1 MRATFTKSPAFL
13 AGGGEMGAL
22 IRAKD
27 WSKTPLGPPET
38 WPQSLRTCVRIVLT
52 SSQPMFV
59 WWGRDLINIYNDPYR
74 AIVGGKHPQAL
85 GQPASVVWREIWDE
99 VGPRAETAIRTNVGT
114 YDEALLLIMERN
126 GYPEETYYTFSYS
139 PVPGDDGGP
148 GGILCANTD
157 DTGRIVGERQLQTL
171 KELGKNAP
179 SSQTLDEVYEKTV
192 QTLAENRRDFPFLA
206 LFQVEKDDTLRL
218 VGQAPGTGP
227 GDLGGF
233 TTAIAATISD
243 QLAAEFTEI
252 EILDG
257 LGARFGPL
265 PTGAWA
271 EPPNRALL
279 VPIAQSGQRT
289 PFAVLVAGCN
299 PYRLLDA
306 NYLSFF
312 RLVAD
317 QIATS
322 IANVRA
328 YEEERRRNEAL
339 RELDEAKTLF
349 FSNVSHEFRTPL
361 TLMLGPLEE
370 ALKANGHLPVLVHE
384 NLQTAHRN
392 ALRLQKLVNS
402 LLDFSRI
409 EAGRLRASY
418 APTDLSALTADL
430 ASNFRSVIE
439 RAGMRLVVDC
449 PPLPEPAFV
458 DREMWEKIVLNLLSN
473 AFKYTLDGEI
483 AVRLAAENG
492 QAVLRVQDT
501 GVGIPPDELSRLF
514 ERFHRV
520 AGSRGRSFEGTGIG
534 LSLIKEL
541 VGLHSGTIEAESEPG
556 LGSTFT
562 VRIPLGKAHLPADH
576 LTDSP
581 AHGGETARNASFVSE
596 AEQLVPA
603 SMPKEAEPAVSG
615 KKAHIVLAD
624 DNADMRAYVQRL
636 LEPHYR
642 VSVAPDGQAA
652 LWLVTEHRPDL
663 VLSDVM
669 MPVMDGFELLKTL
682 KADPAT
688 ARIPVVLLS
697 ARAGEE
703 ATIEGYESG
712 ADDYLVKPFSA
723 NELLA
728 RVRAQLHMAR
738 LRRETE
744 KRLQSTFQQAP
755 VAISIVGRE
764 PDFVYQ
770 MANDAF
776 ADLVDRPLSAV
787 LGKPLLT
794 VFPEL
799 EGQGFDDLLRQVAA
813 TGVPH
818 VQREAP
824 VTLVRQGQTRSLFFD
839 YMYYPVREPEGA
851 ITGVMGVVIDV
862 TSQVLARRKIEESE
876 RLLQTLFLHAPV
888 GIAMLRGPEHTF
900 ELANEFYVGLV
911 GRQRADQLVGK
922 PLLEALP
929 EIAGQGFFELLTQ
942 VVQTGE
948 PIVFTDQPVDLVR
961 SGVLE
966 TGYFNFTY
974 QPLPAPDSGV
984 FVIAVEVTESV
995 LARQRIEESNRQ
1007 FQQLADSM
1015 PQMVWS
1021 AHPDGYHDF
1030 YNQRWYEFTGL
1041 TYEQTKAGGWSNV
1054 LHPDDHDRAWAVWR
1068 HSLATG
1074 ETYEIEYRMRRHDG
1088 AYVWQLGRALPIHD
1102 EVGGIVR
1109 WYGTC
1114 TDIDDHKRAEESLR
1128 RSEERFRGV
1137 LDGMGEG
1144 FGLLAPD
1151 FTILEYNREALRLDG
1166 RPREEIVGRSHWEVF
1181 PGTDTSALG
1190 HLLKRAMAE
1199 GVPVSLEHRYAWEE
1213 GLALWLEMRA
1223 YPTTDG
1229 LLAVFWRDVTERR
1242 EAQDALRES
1251 EEKFRALADNISQL
1265 AWMTDA
1271 DGWIFWYNQRWFE
1284 YTGTTLEEMQG
1295 WGWQAVHAPEEV
1307 ERVTARF
1314 KHHIATGEVW
1324 EDTFPLRS
1332 KDGEYRW
1339 FLSRAVPIRDA
1350 AGKIL
1355 RWFGTNT
1362 DVTESKRAEEA
1373 LRESESRF
1381 RLLAETIPAAVYL
1394 TDPEGRNTFFNR
1406 WWFDYCGVPHDL
1418 ATAADIAAQF
1428 IHPDDVSRVMAA
1440 FGEALRTGRTF
1451 EVEQRNRRHDG
1462 EYRWFL
1468 NRANPY
1474 RDPQTGQI
1482 TQWFGTGVDIDDQK
1496 RAEVA
1501 LRESDR
1507 WFRQLADSM
1516 PQIVWTARPDGFLDY
1531 YNRRWYEFIDN
1542 DLGFGDS
1549 GWLPILHP
1557 DDRQPCLD
1565 HWHRCLLTGEPY
1577 QFEFR
1582 LDDVRRPGNY
1592 RWFLARATAVRN
1604 EQNDI
1609 LKWFG
1614 TCTDIHAQ
1622 KTEAERLEKLVR
1634 ERTGELQ
1641 TSNAEL
1647 ERSNFDL
1654 MQFASVASHDLK
1666 EPLRKIQAFG
1676 NILSKRLDGK
1686 LDAKDRDYFTRIIGA
1701 SNRMQILVEDVL
1713 SLSKLSNKDAAFV
1726 PVDLNAT
1733 VARIT
1738 DDLEIT
1744 IREKGATVRAGNLPH
1759 LEAVPGQ
1766 MHQLFQNLISN
1777 ALKFTNDHPP
1787 EVTVEP
1793 VPFTPKLRAELALPA
1808 HGEYVAVEVRDNGIG
1823 FEPQYR
1829 ERIFG
1834 MFQRLHGRAEYV
1846 GTGIGLTI
1854 CRKIVENHH
1863 GVITAEGHPGE
1874 GATFRVVLPV
1884 RQEVES
1890 EK

>member
-483 AVRLAAENG
+483 AVRLTAENG

-501 GVGIPPDELSRLF
+501 GVGIPPDELPRLF

-520 AGSRGRSFEGTGIG
+520 AGSLGRSFEGTGIG

-576 LTDSP
+576 LADSP

-636 LEPHYR
+636 LEPYYR

-652 LWLVTEHRPDL
+652 RWLVAEHQPDL

-851 ITGVMGVVIDV
+851 ITGVMGVAIDV

-922 PLLEALP
+922 PLLEAMP
-929 EIAGQGFFELLTQ
+929 EIKGQGFDQLLTN
-942 VVQTGE
+942 VVQTGVPFVAKE
-948 PIVFTDQPVDLVR
+948 QPVELQR
-961 SGVLE
+961 NGRLE
-966 TGYFNFTY
+966 VIFVDFVY

-984 FVIAVEVTESV
+984 FVVVTDVTESV
-995 LARQRIEESNRQ
+995 LARRKIEENEERLR
-1007 FQQLADSM
+1007 LAIEAADLGTWDYD
-1015 PQMVWS
+1015 PQADAIQCSERTVKLFGFAPGTTVTLEQALNAIVDADRPRVAEAIAYALRPES
-1021 AHPDGYHDF
+1021 GGKYDVEYSLVNYTDG
-1030 YNQRWYEFTGL
+1030 QRRTIQARGQAFFDDRGVTYRFTG
-1041 TYEQTKAGGWSNV
+1041 T
-1054 LHPDDHDRAWAVWR
+1054 
-1068 HSLATG
+1068 
-1074 ETYEIEYRMRRHDG
+1074 
-1088 AYVWQLGRALPIHD
+1088 ALD
-1102 EVGGIVR
+1102 VTES
-1109 WYGTC
+1109 
-1114 TDIDDHKRAEESLR
+1114 KRAE
-1128 RSEERFRGV
+1128 
-1137 LDGMGEG
+1137 
-1144 FGLLAPD
+1144 
-1151 FTILEYNREALRLDG
+1151 
-1166 RPREEIVGRSHWEVF
+1166 
-1181 PGTDTSALG
+1181 
-1190 HLLKRAMAE
+1190 
-1199 GVPVSLEHRYAWEE
+1199 
-1213 GLALWLEMRA
+1213 
-1223 YPTTDG
+1223 
-1229 LLAVFWRDVTERR
+1229 
-1242 EAQDALRES
+1242 DALRES

-1271 DGWIFWYNQRWFE
+1271 DGWIFWYNHRWFE

-1428 IHPDDVSRVMAA
+1428 IHPDDVPRVMAA

>member
-227 GDLGGF
+227 EDLGGF

-562 VRIPLGKAHLPADH
+562 VRIPLGKAHLPGENLAGQVGLPQRN
-576 LTDSP
+576 LTTPSP
-581 AHGGETARNASFVSE
+581 IGAFLTEAAQWLSE
-596 AEQLVPA
+596 APPLDA
-603 SMPKEAEPAVSG
+603 SPGTEVVFSE
-615 KKAHIVLAD
+615 KKAHVLVVD

-652 LWLVTEHRPDL
+652 LWLVAEHRPDL

-669 MPVMDGFELLKTL
+669 MPVMNGFDLLKTL
-682 KADPAT
+682 KGDPETAT
-688 ARIPVVLLS
+688 IPVVLLS

-703 ATIEGYESG
+703 ATIEGYQAG

-723 NELLA
+723 NELVA
-728 RVRAQLHMAR
+728 RVRAQLTLAQAR
-738 LRRETE
+738 GENERR
-744 KRLQSTFQQAP
+744 
-755 VAISIVGRE
+755 
-764 PDFVYQ
+764 
-770 MANDAF
+770 
-776 ADLVDRPLSAV
+776 
-787 LGKPLLT
+787 
-794 VFPEL
+794 
-799 EGQGFDDLLRQVAA
+799 
-813 TGVPH
+813 
-818 VQREAP
+818 
-824 VTLVRQGQTRSLFFD
+824 
-839 YMYYPVREPEGA
+839 
-851 ITGVMGVVIDV
+851 
-862 TSQVLARRKIEESE
+862 
-876 RLLQTLFLHAPV
+876 LQTLFKQAPV
-888 GIAMLRGPEHTF
+888 GIAILRGPQHTF
-900 ELANEFYVGLV
+900 ELANDFYVKFV
-911 GRQRADQLVGK
+911 GRHRTDEIVGK

-1181 PGTDTSALG
+1181 PDTDTSALG

-1213 GLALWLEMRA
+1213 GRALWLEMRA

-1314 KHHIATGEVW
+1314 RHHIATGEVW

-1604 EQNDI
+1604 EQNNI